1 MMKKRKKKVDD
12 DNERKLN
19 GPTVQE
25 QLLTLFV
32 LVSIRLS
39 LYLLRFDDDDTQV
52 CISNSTIINYS
63 LF

>member
-1 MMKKRKKKVDD
+1 MMMKKVDD

-32 LVSIRLS
+32 LVPLS
-39 LYLLRFDDDDTQV
+39 GFLFSLLCLMMTLKYV
-52 CISNSTIINYS
+52 
-63 LF
+63 